1 MNLVVLQNWLDNA
14 SFAVLFCTMLVYWVG
29 AAFPS
34 LSVTAALG

>member
-14 SFAVLFCTMLVYWVG
+14 SFAVLFCTMLVYLVG

-34 LSVTAALG
+34 LS